1 MTRTKIGMIPPTSL
15 TRSLAIQK
23 RVIGALLMREII
35 TRYGRHNIGFLW
47 LFVEPMIFTLGV
59 TVLWNLS
66 GAGHA
71 AKLPITAFAITGY
84 SSVLLWRNTVG
95 KCIVAITPNLS
106 LMYHRNVQV
115 IDVFA
120 SRIILEI
127 VGATISFFVLTVIFS
142 FTGWMELPSDFL
154 ELLFGWIML
163 AWLGASLGLTM
174 GALSERSDLVVKF
187 WTPVSYVL
195 FPMSGAAFM
204 VDWLPSSAQQ
214 AVLLIPLVHGT
225 ELIREGYFGGIVH
238 AHYDVA
244 YLFFWCLFLTF
255 LGLANARETGRRLE
269 PQ

>member
-1 MTRTKIGMIPPTSL
+1 MTRAKTGMIPPTSL
-15 TRSLAIQK
+15 SRSLAIQK

-59 TVLWNLS
+59 TILWNLAG
-66 GAGHA
+66 GAHGG
-71 AKLPITAFAITGY
+71 KLPITAFAITGY
-84 SSVLLWRNTVG
+84 SAILLWRNTVG

-120 SRIILEI
+120 SRIFLEI
-127 VGATISFFVLTVIFS
+127 IGATISFFVLTIIFG
-142 FTGWMELPSDFL
+142 FIGWVELPSDL
-154 ELLFGWIML
+154 PNLLFGWIML
-163 AWLGASLGLTM
+163 AWLGASLGLTL

-187 WTPVSYVL
+187 WSPVSYIL

-204 VDWLPSSAQQ
+204 VDCLPPSAQE
-214 AVLLIPLVHGT
+214 AVLLIPFVHGT

-238 AHYDVA
+238 PHYDVT
-244 YLFFWCLFLTF
+244 YLFIWCLFLTF
-255 LGLANARETGRRLE
+255 LGLAVARETGRRLE